1 MKQSLFLSVKLI
13 AVMLLLCAVCLGS
26 SLSAQTL
33 SEPEKNFEQLWK
45 ILDMNYAIFG
55 PRHIDWQALYRVYRP
70 RVTPKTTDDEL
81 FAIMSDM
88 LGHLNDNHV
97 TLTSQTPERFFC
109 AGFLGE
115 YLGSAGIGAFRE
127 MMSHRPVPGK
137 YFKKALKETGNG
149 VFAYGWASENIG
161 YFHFNGFGNIPK
173 STEAIDTIIK
183 EFKDADAIIVDVRK
197 NGGGDD
203 LVGKLIADRF
213 ADRKRL
219 YMTTQIRSGLKHDDF
234 TPKKYWYVEPD
245 GPVRFTK
252 PVILLT
258 NRLSISAAENFAL
271 AMRVLPH
278 VTVVGDFTSGCFA
291 DRYQDTL
298 PNGWNIGVS
307 YKLFLDYTGFCW
319 EGIGVPPDIRQLNS
333 DTDKKQ
339 QGDRVFELAVT
350 LLRKGALKPQDER
363 ESLKNIRESLSE
375 TLEKAIHAK
384 GLEAAVTAFRQTKQT
399 KDPSG
404 FTIDF
409 EEMQE
414 LGRRLIG
421 FGKVK
426 EGLRVLELNAQEFPG
441 LPECLF
447 SLGQAYMGQG
457 MKKQALEYYDK
468 SMTLNQRRNKREM
481 DMHCNAVLAKALLTG
496 GVDRIAQAF
505 RKLKDQYSYLINA
518 GTLNNFGYLLLNTR
532 MVKAAIAVFDLNV
545 KTYPDYAN
553 GYDSLGEAYMV
564 NGDKVK
570 AAENYEKAL
579 KMDPQNKNAEAMLKK
594 LREK

>member
-1 MKQSLFLSVKLI
+1 MKRSLFLSVKLI
-13 AVMLLLCAVCLGS
+13 AILLLCAVCLGS
-26 SLSAQTL
+26 KLSAQAL

-81 FAIMSDM
+81 FTIMSDM

-109 AGFLGE
+109 AGFLGK
-115 YLGSAGIGAFRE
+115 YLSGLGFGAFME
-127 MMSHRPVPGK
+127 MMSLRPVPGK

-161 YFHFNGFGNIPK
+161 YFHFNGFDNIPK

-183 EFKDADAIIVDVRK
+183 EFKDADGIIVDVRK
-197 NGGGDD
+197 NRGGDD
-203 LVGKLIADRF
+203 RVGKLIADRF

-245 GPVRFTK
+245 GPIQFTK
-252 PVILLT
+252 PIILLT
-258 NRLSISAAENFAL
+258 NRLSISAAENFTL

-291 DRYQDTL
+291 DRFQETL

-307 YKLFLDYTGFCW
+307 YKLFLDYSGFCW

-333 DTDKKQ
+333 DSDIKQ
-339 QGDRVFELAVT
+339 QRDRVFEVAVA
-350 LLRKGALKPQDER
+350 LLRKGSLKPQDER
-363 ESLKNIRESLSE
+363 ESLKNIRESLSK
-375 TLEKAIHAK
+375 TLEKEIHAR
-384 GLEAAVTAFRQTKQT
+384 GIQAAVTAFRQTKQT
-399 KDPSG
+399 KDPSS

-409 EEMQE
+409 EEMLE
-414 LGRRLIG
+414 LGRRLIDS
-421 FGKVK
+421 GKVK
-426 EGLRVLELNAQEFPG
+426 EGLRVLELNAREFPY
-441 LPECLF
+441 LTVNLF
-447 SLGQAYMGQG
+447 SLGRAYMGQG

-468 SMTLNQRRNKREM
+468 SITLNQRRNRQEM
-481 DMHCNAVLAKALLTG
+481 SMYSNAVLANAFLTG
-496 GVDRIAQAF
+496 GVDRIAREF
-505 RKLKDQYSYLINA
+505 RKLKEQYSYLIHA
-518 GTLNNFGYLLLNTR
+518 GTLNNFGYLLLNTG
-532 MVKAAIAVFDLNV
+532 MIKSAIAVFELNV
-545 KTYPDYAN
+545 KTHPDYAN
-553 GYDSLGEAYMV
+553 GYDSLGEAYMA

-570 AAENYEKAL
+570 AIENYEKAL
-579 KMDPQNKNAEAMLKK
+579 KMDPRNKNAEAVLKK